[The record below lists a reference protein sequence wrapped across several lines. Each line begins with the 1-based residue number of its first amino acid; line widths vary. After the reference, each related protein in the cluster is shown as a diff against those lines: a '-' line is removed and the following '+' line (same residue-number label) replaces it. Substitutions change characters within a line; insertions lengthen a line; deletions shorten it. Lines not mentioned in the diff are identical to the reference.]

1 METPGL
7 LPWRLPELCRSE
19 AALFRVSIT
28 ALLFLFLFFSPDYPM
43 AGNSSFLPRCIC
55 WWRRTCGLWHLWR
68 QLSPGPSFTAPAKHT
83 QGDVFFVFFWGGP
96 QSIAPRS
103 AVPRRGWEVAGGAGL
118 CAPASR
124 SSLCFVSPSS
134 TLCSRICIYGK
145 RCQPLLPLPQPLAAL
160 ARPTRGHFQL
170 NGGRRARPSVRW
182 GWGAN
187 PPPSAVPF
195 PRGPWGGRGAGRT
208 SGGFGLNS
216 L

>member
-1 METPGL
+1 MGCGICGGSFLRAPPLQLLQSTPRGM
-7 LPWRLPELCRSE
+7 
-19 AALFRVSIT
+19 V
-28 ALLFLFLFFSPDYPM
+28 FLFFF
-43 AGNSSFLPRCIC
+43 G
-55 WWRRTCGLWHLWR
+55 
-68 QLSPGPSFTAPAKHT
+68 
-83 QGDVFFVFFWGGP
+83 GGP
-96 QSIAPRS
+96 RSIAPRS

-118 CAPASR
+118 CAPASH

-182 GWGAN
+182 GWGVN